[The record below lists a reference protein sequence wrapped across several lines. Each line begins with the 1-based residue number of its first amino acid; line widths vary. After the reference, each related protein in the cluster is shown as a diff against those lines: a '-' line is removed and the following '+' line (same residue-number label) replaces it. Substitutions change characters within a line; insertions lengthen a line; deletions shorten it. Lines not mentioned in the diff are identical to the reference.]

1 MYWRVI
7 RMSYTYTTKV
17 GSLKAFLNR
26 IKSKELGVPDK
37 VTIKYLESIGYRST
51 NDRPIV
57 RVLKS
62 LGFVDQSSGVPTQRF
77 KDFRTAKSKQVMAS
91 ALRETY
97 VELFKTYPYPLKQSN
112 EDLMNFFA
120 QKEPSLKKGTLQYY
134 VFTFKTLCEFAD
146 FEAPPLEVEVIEQRP
161 KAKVVGKRVTMPQI
175 SEGVPININIQLT
188 LPITDDAKVYENIFK
203 ALKECLFT

>member
-1 MYWRVI
+1 
-7 RMSYTYTTKV
+7 MSYTYTTKV

-37 VTIKYLESIGYRST
+37 VTIKYLESVGYKST
-51 NDRPIV
+51 NDRPVV

-62 LGFVDQSSGVPTQRF
+62 IGFVDKSSGVPTQRF

-91 ALRETY
+91 ALREAY
-97 VELFKTYPYPLKQSN
+97 AELFKTYPNPLKQSN

-146 FEAPPLEVEVIEQRP
+146 FEAPPLKVEIIEEKP
-161 KAKVVGKRVTMPQI
+161 KAKIVKKEVAIPQI
-175 SEGVPININIQLT
+175 SEGIPININIQLT
-188 LPITDDAKVYENIFK
+188 LPVTDDATVYDKIFK
-203 ALKECLFT
+203 ALKDNLLSRD